1 MATQLHFFGAAGSVT
16 GSCMMLE
23 HEGASVLIDCGMFQG
38 SKTLKELNYRPFPF
52 DPTKIAAVLL
62 THAHIDHSGLLP
74 KLTRNGFKGPIWAT
88 PGTVELCAALLA
100 DSAGIQEMEV
110 EQLNRRN
117 QQKGGAPV
125 TPIYTRAD
133 AEASKQQFKGVAL
146 NTWAQVLPG
155 LRARWWNAGHIL
167 GAASIEVE
175 ATDANGAVERL
186 LFSGDVGPGGSQFT
200 PDPEGPS
207 GVDFVVMESTYGA
220 TERPKLTPAERQ
232 ATLVQEMLQAHAAGG
247 PLLIPAFSVER
258 TQELIIDLLQAVNSG
273 QAPRGPIFVDSPL
286 AVRVM
291 DTYFRFGKA
300 QDGHNP
306 FEELKESSWLQFTES
321 VDESKAIERV
331 HGWHIIISASGMCDA
346 GRVRHHLQRLLW
358 NQQATVMLVGY
369 QAVGTLGRLLRD
381 GVKDVRIQGQ
391 HIKVAA
397 AIRSLDIYS
406 GHADAAGLLK
416 WAQARAPIRGAVF
429 LTHGEPESR
438 DGLKGRLE
446 TANVAANGVI
456 APLLDQSYRLEDAKA
471 IGEAAPA
478 ARIPPEAAARHDWH
492 NARADFLNVLS
503 KALQEA
509 PSDEARE
516 RILAKLK
523 SDLAA

>member
-1 MATQLHFFGAAGSVT
+1 VATKLYFFGAAGSVT

-23 HEGASVLIDCGMFQG
+23 HDGASVLIDCGMFQG
-38 SKTLKELNYRPFPF
+38 SKTLKGLNYRPFPF
-52 DPTKIAAVLL
+52 DPTKVSAVLL

-74 KLTRNGFKGPIWAT
+74 KLTRLGFKGPIWAT

-125 TPIYTRAD
+125 TPIYTRSD
-133 AEASKQQFKGVAL
+133 AEACKKQFKQIEL
-146 NTWAQVLPG
+146 NTWAQLLPG

-175 ATDANGAVERL
+175 ATDASGAVERL
-186 LFSGDVGPGGSQFT
+186 LFSGDLGPGGSQFT
-200 PDPEGPS
+200 ADPEAPS
-207 GVDFVVMESTYGA
+207 SLDFVVMESTYGD
-220 TERPKLTPAERQ
+220 TERPKLTPTERQ
-232 ATLVQEMLQAHAAGG
+232 AKLVDEMLQAHAAGG

-258 TQELIIDLLQAVNSG
+258 TQELIIDLLQAMESG
-273 QAPRGPIFVDSPL
+273 KAPRGPIFVDSPL

-300 QDGHNP
+300 QNGHSP
-306 FEELKESSWLQFTES
+306 FAELKESNWLQFTEEAN
-321 VDESKAIERV
+321 ESKAIERV
-331 HGWHIIISASGMCDA
+331 RGWHVIISASGMCDA

-358 NQQATVMLVGY
+358 NEQATVMLVGY

-397 AIRSLDIYS
+397 RIRSLDIYS
-406 GHADAAGLLK
+406 GHADAAGLLA
-416 WAQARAPIRGAVF
+416 WAQARAPIRGSIF
-429 LTHGEPESR
+429 LTHGEPDSR
-438 DGLKGRLE
+438 DGLQGRLQS
-446 TANVAANGVI
+446 AGAAAKGVI
-456 APLLDQSYRLEDAKA
+456 APLLDASFRLEGVDA
-471 IGEAAPA
+471 IPEAAPPP
-478 ARIPPEAAARHDWH
+478 RIPTDAPARHDWH
-492 NARADFLNVLS
+492 NARADLLNVLG
-503 KALQEA
+503 KALQDA
-509 PSDEARE
+509 PSDQARE
-516 RILAKLK
+516 LLIAKLK
-523 SDLAA
+523 GELTG